1 MSREEARAHQF
12 EVVRKRR
19 EEKEAEKAAE
29 KEVKKQRLAQNISRA
44 PNNKKALFEDL
55 NKIADKEREKPAN
68 KNDKEAH
75 KFDQFFYD

>member
-12 EVVRKRR
+12 EVMKKKR
-19 EEKEAEKAAE
+19 EEKERA
-29 KEVKKQRLAQNISRA
+29 KEAKKQRLAQNISRA
-44 PNNKKALFEDL
+44 PNNKKALFADL

-68 KNDKEAH
+68 KKDKEAH

>member
-1 MSREEARAHQF
+1 MLKKRE
-12 EVVRKRR
+12 K
-19 EEKEAEKAAE
+19 KEAD
-29 KEVKKQRLAQNISRA
+29 KEQKKQRLAQNISRA
-44 PNNKKALFEDL
+44 PNNKKALIEDL

>member
-1 MSREEARAHQF
+1 MSKEEARAHQF
-12 EVVRKRR
+12 SEMLKKR
-19 EEKEAEKAAE
+19 EKKEAD
-29 KEVKKQRLAQNISRA
+29 KEAKKLRLAQNISRA
-44 PNNKKALFEDL
+44 PNNKKALLEDL

>member
-12 EVVRKRR
+12 SEMLKKR
-19 EEKEAEKAAE
+19 EKKEAEKEAR
-29 KEVKKQRLAQNISRA
+29 KQMLAQNISRA
-44 PNNKKALFEDL
+44 PNNKKALFVDL

-75 KFDQFFYD
+75 KFDHFFYD